1 MEWYVVIGWN
11 TVIHIVSKWPTFSKV
26 STCTCTSWKRC
37 IFNWSLFFYF
47 FPSIFMWANSKQIL
61 EVVAF
66 FFFFNIKF
74 LSDELVAVFLFVCFN
89 NFSVVSNMIF
99 KCTGIHNS
107 YYFRLGTAPFFCCLW
122 KTILCQNHGLCLNEQ
137 DTWFELFRNWLQNV
151 VLANWNWN
159 KLFMQLLKRERN
171 TYLGDAAHACI
182 EKWFCQ

>member
-1 MEWYVVIGWN
+1 MFLSDLLLVKLAHAHAPPGRDA
-11 TVIHIVSKWPTFSKV
+11 FSTGLYF
-26 STCTCTSWKRC
+26 STSFQVYSCEQTPNRSWR
-37 IFNWSLFFYF
+37 L
-47 FPSIFMWANSKQIL
+47 L
-61 EVVAF
+61 LF

-151 VLANWNWN
+151 VLAN
-159 KLFMQLLKRERN
+159 
-171 TYLGDAAHACI
+171 
-182 EKWFCQ
+182 